1 MPSVR
6 LFASAIGA
14 ALMVAAGAP
23 AYSQQGP
30 TYSQEISRIFQAKCQ
45 TCHRDGDI
53 APFAL
58 ATYDDA
64 VTWAQDIQTSVSNGT
79 MPPWK
84 PVPGYGDFQ
93 YSLALTA
100 DEKQAILDWV
110 GNGTPQGDP
119 ADLPDPL
126 TDTGP

>member
-1 MPSVR
+1 MCRFGLLTGAAV
-6 LFASAIGA
+6 A
-14 ALMVAAGAP
+14 ALMVVGGSP
-23 AYSQQGP
+23 AFAQQGP

-64 VTWAQDIQTSVSNGT
+64 VTWAQDIQTTVTNGT

-84 PVPGYGDFQ
+84 PVPGYGEFQ
-93 YSLALTA
+93 YSLALSA
-100 DEKQAILDWV
+100 DEKQPIL
-110 GNGTPQGDP
+110 
-119 ADLPDPL
+119 
-126 TDTGP
+126 